1 VPGPY
6 DDSLKKL
13 ISANPQDFIS
23 LVLDGGNF
31 EEILDHELKS
41 VHIYADAL
49 LKAVQNGKPMLVH
62 IEFQSGNDPKMQ
74 ERLLEYNT
82 LASREHD
89 YLPVCSCVIY
99 LKRDGDI
106 PQSPFIR
113 ELPDGREV
121 IRFHYRSIEL
131 YTIAADELLD
141 TGLVG
146 LLPLLPLTKD
156 GARHEVV
163 EKMITSLVSAE
174 RTGLLWFGYALASKV
189 FKADLNWLRRRFA
202 VFNDILRETPVYQE
216 VFEEGVE
223 KGLEKGRLQGREE
236 ALQEA
241 LQQELQRQR
250 QTLLDIV
257 LERFPKIARL
267 ASKLI
272 EAIDDPAI
280 LLGLIV
286 KMSTVQTAEEA
297 KQLLFNVAGDE
308 EN

>member
-1 VPGPY
+1 MPGPY

-23 LVLDGGNF
+23 LVLDAGNF
-31 EEILDHELKS
+31 EETLDHELKS

-49 LKAVQNGKPMLVH
+49 LKAIQNGQPMLVH

-82 LASREHD
+82 LASREYD

-113 ELPDGREV
+113 ELPNGREV
-121 IRFHYRSIEL
+121 VRFHYRSIEL
-131 YTIAADELLD
+131 YNVSSDELQD

-174 RTGLLWFGYALASKV
+174 RTELLWFGYALASKV

-202 VFNDILRETPVYQE
+202 VFNDILRETPIYQE
-216 VFEEGVE
+216 VLEEGME
-223 KGLEKGRLQGREE
+223 KGIEKGR
-236 ALQEA
+236 QEA

-250 QTLLDIV
+250 ETMLRIV
-257 LERFPKIARL
+257 LERFPKIVRL
-267 ASKLI
+267 ARKQVEDI
-272 EAIDDPAI
+272 EDSAI
-280 LLGLIV
+280 LWDLIV

-297 KQLLFNVAGDE
+297 KQLLFDVTEDE

>member
-1 VPGPY
+1 MPGPY

-23 LVLDGGNF
+23 LVLGEGDF
-31 EEILDHELKS
+31 EKTLDHELKS

-49 LKAVQNGKPMLVH
+49 LKAIQNEQPMLVH

-82 LASREHD
+82 LASREYD

-113 ELPDGREV
+113 VLPNRKEV
-121 IRFHYRSIEL
+121 VRFHYTSIEL
-131 YTIAADELLD
+131 YNIPADELLD

-156 GARHEVV
+156 GTRHEVV
-163 EKMITSLVSAE
+163 DKMITSLVSTE
-174 RTGLLWFGYALASKV
+174 RTELLWFAYALASKV
-189 FKADLNWLRRRFA
+189 FKADLSWLRRRFA
-202 VFNDILRETPVYQE
+202 VFNDFLRETPVYQE
-216 VFEEGVE
+216 VFEEGLE
-223 KGLEKGRLQGREE
+223 KGLSQGFEKGRQEGREE
-236 ALQEA
+236 VLQEA
-241 LQQELQRQR
+241 LQRQR
-250 QTLLDIV
+250 EALLDIV
-257 LERFPKIARL
+257 RERFPKIVRPV
-267 ASKLI
+267 SKLI
-272 EAIDDPAI
+272 EAIEDPAI
-280 LLGLIV
+280 MLRLIV

-297 KQLLFNVAGDE
+297 KQLLFDATEGE